1 MVDLLSR
8 QPSNVLPILQVR
20 YATYQTW
27 KDQYQTDQDFR
38 EIWGAVHNPI
48 VTNQTP
54 FLDYTI

>member
-8 QPSNVLPILQVR
+8 PPTTVLPILQVR
-20 YATYQTW
+20 CATYETW
-27 KDQYQTDQDFR
+27 KEQYQTDPDFQN
-38 EIWGAVHNPI
+38 IWSAVQNPT